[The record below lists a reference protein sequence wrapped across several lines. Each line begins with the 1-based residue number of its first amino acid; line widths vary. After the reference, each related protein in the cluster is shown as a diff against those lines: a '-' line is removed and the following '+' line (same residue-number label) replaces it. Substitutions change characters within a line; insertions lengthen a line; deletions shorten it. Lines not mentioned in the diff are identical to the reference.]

1 MSFDDPAG
9 NAAFANKFN
18 FPFKLLSDADH
29 KVAIA
34 YGAAE
39 GPGAR
44 YPNRISYLIDGE
56 GRIAAAY
63 PKVNPAHHAG
73 EVLADAARA

>member
-1 MSFDDPAG
+1 LADT
-9 NAAFANKFN
+9 
-18 FPFKLLSDADH
+18 DH

-39 GPGAR
+39 NGAR
-44 YPNRISYLIDGE
+44 YANRISYLIDGQ
-56 GRIAAAY
+56 GKIAAAY
-63 PKVNPAHHAG
+63 PKVNPANHAS

>member
-1 MSFDDPAG
+1 
-9 NAAFANKFN
+9 
-18 FPFKLLSDADH
+18 
-29 KVAIA
+29 VAIA

-39 GPGAR
+39 GASAR
-44 YPNRISYLIDGE
+44 YANRISYLIDGE

-63 PKVNPAHHAG
+63 PKVNPASHAS